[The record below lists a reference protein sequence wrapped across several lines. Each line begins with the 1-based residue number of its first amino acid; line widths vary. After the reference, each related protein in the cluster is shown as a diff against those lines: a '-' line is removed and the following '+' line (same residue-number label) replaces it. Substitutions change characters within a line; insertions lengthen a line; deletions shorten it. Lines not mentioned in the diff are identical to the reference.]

1 MNVNVI
7 TSENCKITFNPCHAV
22 LQRPCECGLEFEMQ
36 YECAGDYIPKKIA
49 GRPCRTVFLNAA
61 IRCRSTGFEY
71 GMNADVIT
79 FET

>member
-1 MNVNVI
+1 MNANVI
-7 TSENCKITFNPCHAV
+7 TLPTVKSPLNLVMPCFKDHVNVVLSLKCSTNALAITSEKI
-22 LQRPCECGLEFEMQ
+22 
-36 YECAGDYIPKKIA
+36 IA
-49 GRPCRTVFLNAA
+49 SNPCRTVFLNAA

>member
-1 MNVNVI
+1 MLCFKDHVSVVLSLKCSTNARAI
-7 TSENCKITFNPCHAV
+7 TSQE
-22 LQRPCECGLEFEMQ
+22 
-36 YECAGDYIPKKIA
+36 KIA
-49 GRPCRTVFLNAA
+49 RTPCRTVFLNAA

>member
-1 MNVNVI
+1 MNANVI
-7 TSENCKITFNPCHAV
+7 TPPTVKSPLNLVMLCFKDHVNVVLSLKCSTNALVITS
-22 LQRPCECGLEFEMQ
+22 
-36 YECAGDYIPKKIA
+36 KKIA
-49 GRPCRTVFLNAA
+49 SKPCRTVFLNTA